1 MDISSEMIE
10 FCRGQYLKGK
20 QRKDVDLSFEVAD
33 AGDPA
38 SMSPAWHS
46 SFDLLVSFT
55 AMHWVPDQRKVLRNM
70 NYCLNADG
78 MALVL
83 MPMKAPPA
91 FLSSKCLSLQ
101 C

>member
-10 FCRGQYLKGK
+10 YCRGQHVKGK
-20 QRKDVDLSFEVAD
+20 EEGNVNLSFELAD

-38 SMSPAWHS
+38 SMKPAWHS

-91 FLSSKCLSLQ
+91 FLSSKFVE
-101 C
+101 